1 MSHLTRP
8 RRNRVWEEK
17 CCLLEEAPEGP
28 FEYMV
33 REHLPETQSITHPC
47 REKPLKSAKAWC
59 QRLIGAIRLRRKRKD
74 AYQGP
79 GLDQVMPTGLLL
91 GISAYLTIVD
101 RAVLSLTSERMP
113 CQIFHDPDLSWL
125 SSKSA
130 NDTGTRKSATEAAIT
145 LSSPRSKES
154 PYDADQLYLVELPT
168 SYRHE
173 NEKAEVVQTMTCRVS
188 KEGELIVKTVTDLS
202 ADKDDVH
209 CLYQIL
215 DWNNLTPCCGHVDWE
230 ATYPFIFQQ
239 DMQYPTDPKEAA
251 IYGQLLA
258 RDDLMRIR
266 DIWDPAVEPQLSL
279 GNERMNACAF
289 CYTNYTYEWRDVDGS
304 RIVRLI
310 SYKNIGKGEDVNKVK
325 WASHFNYRAYLE
337 GGVVRRDWW
346 DGFDSTYAW
355 DEPDESERRA
365 QTGRG

>member
-1 MSHLTRP
+1 
-8 RRNRVWEEK
+8 
-17 CCLLEEAPEGP
+17 
-28 FEYMV
+28 
-33 REHLPETQSITHPC
+33 
-47 REKPLKSAKAWC
+47 
-59 QRLIGAIRLRRKRKD
+59 
-74 AYQGP
+74 
-79 GLDQVMPTGLLL
+79 
-91 GISAYLTIVD
+91 
-101 RAVLSLTSERMP
+101 
-113 CQIFHDPDLSWL
+113 
-125 SSKSA
+125 
-130 NDTGTRKSATEAAIT
+130 
-145 LSSPRSKES
+145 
-154 PYDADQLYLVELPT
+154 
-168 SYRHE
+168 
-173 NEKAEVVQTMTCRVS
+173 MTCRVS